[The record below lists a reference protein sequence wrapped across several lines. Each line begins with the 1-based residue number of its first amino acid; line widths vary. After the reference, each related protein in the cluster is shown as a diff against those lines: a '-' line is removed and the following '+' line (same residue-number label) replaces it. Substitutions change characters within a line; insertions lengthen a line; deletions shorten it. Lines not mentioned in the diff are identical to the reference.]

1 MNLFHC
7 FLVRH
12 IQLFIKLFS
21 KCYFVK
27 KFNKI
32 YYSAIHW
39 ALPNLIF
46 IFCISWD
53 LQLKLWWARHSKS
66 YMCEILFSFFF
77 SRTIPK
83 EFWYYKI
90 FLKQKKYKQMA
101 SFYVGCEVFTKFDKY
116 FLLFLL
122 LYPLSCWQSWLFM
135 SMPDTVNKK

>member
-1 MNLFHC
+1 MILFHC
-7 FLVRH
+7 FLVKH

-53 LQLKLWWARHSKS
+53 LQLKLWWARHSNS
-66 YMCEILFSFFF
+66 YMCEILFFF
-77 SRTIPK
+77 SWTISK
-83 EFWYYKI
+83 RFWFYKI
-90 FLKQKKYKQMA
+90 FFKQKVQANDGFCTLIVK
-101 SFYVGCEVFTKFDKY
+101 
-116 FLLFLL
+116 FLLSLTNTFFSFS
-122 LYPLSCWQSWLFM
+122 YFFTLSTVWQSCLFM
-135 SMPDTVNKK
+135 PMPDTVNRK

>member
-1 MNLFHC
+1 MNRSHC

-53 LQLKLWWARHSKS
+53 LQLKLWWARHSNS
-66 YMCEILFSFFF
+66 YMCEILFSWTISKGFCFYKVFFEQKSPSKCIFF
-77 SRTIPK
+77 SIWIEKFLFILTN
-83 EFWYYKI
+83 I
-90 FLKQKKYKQMA
+90 FLYF
-101 SFYVGCEVFTKFDKY
+101 SHFFTY
-116 FLLFLL
+116 LTL
-122 LYPLSCWQSWLFM
+122 WQCWLFM
-135 SMPDTVNKK
+135 PVPDTVNRK